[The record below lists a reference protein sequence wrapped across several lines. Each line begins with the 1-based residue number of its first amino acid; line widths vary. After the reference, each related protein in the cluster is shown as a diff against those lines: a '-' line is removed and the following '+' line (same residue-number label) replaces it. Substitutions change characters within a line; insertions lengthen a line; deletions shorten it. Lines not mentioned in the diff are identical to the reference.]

1 MSSAKR
7 HLDQLVAQDT
17 TEDHAAAVLWNVA
30 EFLHTLTRIEEG
42 RLPKELDDRA
52 EGDPLA
58 SQGIT
63 MANERSVRPKT
74 FYLNERHQLAP
85 AGDEVQRV
93 WEHVGPFGGEALEL
107 TAEQRAGGWGVGT
120 PGFLR
125 SQPIGPF
132 PKPQKQA
139 RKRATKKRG

>member
-1 MSSAKR
+1 LSSAKR

-42 RLPKELDDRA
+42 RLPKELDDWA
-52 EGDPLA
+52 DGDPL
-58 SQGIT
+58 
-63 MANERSVRPKT
+63 
-74 FYLNERHQLAP
+74 